1 MKPTTARRLVLL
13 PGLGADGRLFD
24 PQRAEFPEIE
34 VPAWLPYREEES
46 LAAYA
51 GRMAETIAPSAG
63 MYLGGVSFGG
73 MVALEMARRLG
84 PRAVFLIAS
93 GRTGQALAP
102 HLRYF
107 GEFAHAFPQREFGDG
122 AGLSRLY
129 VRKFGKLTPAQEA
142 FYAEMLADTRPAFV
156 RWGIAAIPAWPG
168 PGELPMPVYH
178 IHGSDDELIPLAGVQ
193 PDEVVPGGGHLLN
206 VTHAAEV
213 NAFIGA
219 HLLLS

>member
-1 MKPTTARRLVLL
+1 MEPMTARRLVLL
-13 PGLGADGRLFD
+13 PGLGADARLFD
-24 PQRAEFPEIE
+24 PQRAAFPEIE

-46 LAAYA
+46 LAEYA
-51 GRMAETIAPSAG
+51 ARMAATITPAADL
-63 MYLGGVSFGG
+63 YLGGVSFGG
-73 MVALEMARRLG
+73 MVALEMARQLG

-93 GRTGQALAP
+93 GRSGQALAP

-107 GEFAHAFPQREFGDG
+107 AEFAHAFPQREFGDG

-129 VRKFGKLTPAQEA
+129 VRKFGNLTPEQEA
-142 FYAEMLADTRPAFV
+142 FYADMLADTRPAFV

-168 PGELPMPVYH
+168 PGDLPMPVYH
-178 IHGSDDELIPLAGVQ
+178 IHGSDDELIPVAGVQ

-213 NAFIGA
+213 NAFVRA
-219 HLLLS
+219 HLP